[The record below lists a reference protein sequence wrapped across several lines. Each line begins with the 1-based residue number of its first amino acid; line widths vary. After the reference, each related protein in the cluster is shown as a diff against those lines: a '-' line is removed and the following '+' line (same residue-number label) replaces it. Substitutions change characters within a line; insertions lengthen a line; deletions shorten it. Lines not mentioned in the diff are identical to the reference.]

1 METIAHFFDIN
12 TTFFTVLSY
21 PMSYIE
27 FFGTVFNIL
36 CVRLVSRN
44 KISNRPIGILG
55 VILYIFLFYQ
65 IQLYADLIEQVYFLI
80 TGFYGRRA
88 WTQIRKREQQTKE
101 KKDVTHTSLKEN
113 IIY

>member
-44 KISNRPIGILG
+44 KISNWPIGILG

-65 IQLYADLIEQVYFLI
+65 IQLYADLIEQGYFLI
-80 TGFYGRRA
+80 T
-88 WTQIRKREQQTKE
+88 
-101 KKDVTHTSLKEN
+101 
-113 IIY
+113 